1 MAVSRRVLTKVREL
15 GRQRG
20 GRLSRRL
27 LVWFLLFS
35 LVPLLITNAVGYQR
49 SKTILEQLV
58 DRYLSAVTRVQVQH
72 VRDRIDHHLLL
83 LQAIVTGNQF
93 LAAGALRYQGRPAGQ
108 MGAVASLDAVR
119 EFLVRKQREISSF
132 DAIDLYTTDGRVI
145 ASAGDSS
152 LDVRTPLPDWAQ
164 GGTLWTALR
173 RGAHGPEPVF
183 QLAVPLTSAG
193 DPRPVAYLGA
203 TVSLASE
210 GAFLEVPAHVAG
222 RVESF
227 IVDSLGH
234 PLFVSNPDSAVDYT
248 RPLATPLLAGPPGA
262 VSIYTDRNGVPVIGT
277 MLDIPGY
284 PWRFVAEVPEVEAF
298 GELRRLGWLS
308 LIFESVFVAVL
319 VAAAWVV
326 AWDIVAPLERLV
338 SATRRVG
345 RGDLSVRVAIL
356 QRNEI
361 GELGQSFNEMT
372 AALAQTTARVDELH
386 RREIERASQLAT
398 VGELA
403 SGVAHEIRNPV
414 VGVSNG
420 LDLVRRR
427 VGPDPV
433 LEPIVDEMSRQL
445 TRIQGTLQEL
455 LAFARPATP
464 TLTPLN
470 VNDVVERAVRLAGP
484 ATARGAVRVEVK
496 LDPAMPRIAADEEML
511 HQALVNVIMNA
522 LQATPA
528 GGLVTVATRHA
539 DGQIDIEIADTGC
552 GIPSE
557 HLAFVFRPF
566 YTTRHTGTGL
576 GLPITREI
584 IQRHGGTVSLASR
597 VNAGTTITLR
607 LPIRKPPRGAA
618 APPEVHA

>member
-1 MAVSRRVLTKVREL
+1 MSQRVVAKMREL

-58 DRYLSAVTRVQVQH
+58 DRYLSAVTQVQVQH

-83 LQAIVTGNQF
+83 LQAIVAGNQF
-93 LAAGALRYQGRPAGQ
+93 LAAGALRFEGKPAGE
-108 MGAVASLDAVR
+108 MHAVATVEAIR
-119 EFLVRKQREISSF
+119 ELLRRNQRELSAF

-145 ASAGDSS
+145 ASAGDPS
-152 LDVRTPLPDWAQ
+152 LVVTTPLPDWSP
-164 GGTLWTALR
+164 GGTLWTSVR
-173 RGAHGPEPVF
+173 RGPHGPEPEF
-183 QLAVPLTSAG
+183 ELAVPLTSG
-193 DPRPVAYLGA
+193 RDPTPVAYLGA
-203 TVSLASE
+203 SVSLARE
-210 GAFLEVPAHVAG
+210 RDFLEVPEHVAG

-227 IVDSLGH
+227 IVDSAGR
-234 PLFVSNPDSAVDYT
+234 PLFVSHAHSPVDYT
-248 RPLATPLLAGPPGA
+248 QPLATPLLAGAPGA
-262 VSIYTDRNGVPVIGT
+262 VTHYVDREGVPVIGT
-277 MLDIPGY
+277 MLDVPGY
-284 PWRFVAEVPEVEAF
+284 PWRFVAEVPEAEAF

-308 LIFESVFVAVL
+308 LLFESVFVAVL

-345 RGDLSVRVAIL
+345 RGDLSVRVTIP
-356 QRNEI
+356 QHNEI

-372 AALAQTTARVDELH
+372 AALAETTGRVEELH

-427 VGPDPV
+427 VGADPV
-433 LEPIVDEMSRQL
+433 LEPIIGEMGRQL
-445 TRIQGTLQEL
+445 TRIQQTLQEL

-464 TLTPLN
+464 TFAPLN
-470 VNDVVERAVRLAGP
+470 LNDIVERAIRLAGP
-484 ATARGAVRVEVK
+484 AAARSAVRVELK
-496 LDPAMPRIAADEEML
+496 LDPTLPRIPADEEML
-511 HQALVNVIMNA
+511 HQALVNVVMNA

-528 GGLVTVATRHA
+528 GGHVTVTTRHA
-539 DGQIDIEIADTGC
+539 DGHIEIEIADTGC
-552 GIPSE
+552 GIAAE

-584 IQRHGGTVSLASR
+584 IQRHGGTVTLTSR

-607 LPIRKPPRGAA
+607 LPIRTVGQPL
-618 APPEVHA
+618 EVVGT